1 MNIMGLGKVGCNIA
15 NQFAE
20 YPQYKVF
27 KVDRNLEGTRCLK
40 LPDLSDPELYEELD
54 IKSGN
59 FLKGLKGS
67 VFFVLSGA
75 SIVSGVTLRLL
86 QKIHDKGVPIRI
98 LYIEPELEL
107 LSEKKQLQER
117 VVRNVLQQYTISG
130 LLEKMYLVQNQAL
143 DGILGEVPIL
153 KYYETINSFLVSL
166 VHMLNVFTNTE
177 SITDTFS
184 EPSETARICT
194 FGVCD
199 PDGKN
204 ERLLYPIQEVREIN
218 YFFGV
223 PESILETQGSL
234 YRNIVDMV
242 KSKITSRLRASY
254 GIYKTSY
261 EEVLT
266 YGVYY
271 SSQIQEKR

>member
-15 NQFAE
+15 DQFAE

-27 KVDRNLEGTRCLK
+27 KIDRNLEGTRCLK
-40 LPDLSDPELYEELD
+40 LPDMTDPELYEGLD

-59 FLKGLKGS
+59 FLKGLKGN
-67 VFFVLSGA
+67 VLFILSGA

-86 QKIHDKGVPIRI
+86 QKIHEKGVSISI

-117 VVRNVLQQYTISG
+117 VVRNVLQQYARSG

-153 KYYETINSFLVSL
+153 RYYETINSFLVSL
-166 VHMLNVFTNTE
+166 VHMLNVFKNTE
-177 SITDTFS
+177 SVTDTFS
-184 EPSETARICT
+184 EPSDTARICT

-199 PDGKN
+199 SDGKN

-218 YFFGV
+218 YFFGI
-223 PESILETQGSL
+223 PESILETQSNL
-234 YRNIVDMV
+234 YRSIVDMV

-266 YGVYY
+266 YGLYY
-271 SSQIQEKR
+271 SSQIQEKI